1 MLRRGPL
8 EDKRLYLT
16 FDDGPDPVW
25 TPRVL
30 DILAAAGARAAFF
43 VVGTHARAHPD
54 LLRRIA
60 GQGHEIG
67 NHTGTHRHPWTLPPS
82 AARREVRDGAD
93 AIADIT
99 GIRPLF
105 YRPPHGRLRR
115 CMAEEAQ
122 RAGQAVVLWSLSAV
136 DWGPLGSARGIFR
149 RLGKADSGDIVLMH
163 DGGRGPNKP
172 EHMTAVLPAFLDAMA
187 HRRLAAG
194 SLQQALPAGA
204 RETG

>member
-1 MLRRGPL
+1 MLTRGPSDG
-8 EDKRLYLT
+8 ERLYLT

-43 VVGTHARAHPD
+43 VVGTHARANPA

-60 GQGHEIG
+60 AHGHEIG
-67 NHTGTHRHPWTLPPS
+67 NHTGTHRHPWTLPQS

-115 CMAEEAQ
+115 CMIEEAQ
-122 RAGQAVVLWSLSAV
+122 QDGQAIVLWSLSAV
-136 DWGPLGSARGIFR
+136 DWGPLGSGPEISR
-149 RLGKADSGDIVLMH
+149 RLRKAVPGDIVLLH
-163 DGGRGPNKP
+163 DGRRGPNKP
-172 EHMTAVLPAFLDAMA
+172 EHMTAVLPDFLDAMA
-187 HRRLAAG
+187 RWRLTAG
-194 SLQQALPAGA
+194 SLRQALRTGA
-204 RETG
+204 I

>member
-8 EDKRLYLT
+8 EAKRLYLT

-43 VVGTHARAHPD
+43 VVGMHARAHPD

-105 YRPPHGRLRR
+105 YRPPHGRLRH

-122 RAGQAVVLWSLSAV
+122 RAGQSVVLWSLSAV

-187 HRRLAAG
+187 HRRLLAG

-204 RETG
+204 PEAG